1 MTGTEAILLDRMAR
15 RYGTTPL
22 ELLLMTP
29 YEFDLCFSVFTAG
42 LKADGLEP
50 TAQAIAAGLGLTKGK

>member
-1 MTGTEAILLDRMAR
+1 MAR

-29 YEFDLCFSVFTAG
+29 YEFDLCFSVFLAG

-50 TAQAIAAGLGLTKGK
+50 TAQMVLMAFGSSRK